1 MDEDPWCNYQPQ
13 SAIVFKPWQLDKNT
27 IAWSAEAEKRLGRIP
42 GFIRKMLRKKA
53 EVYVLEKGEKLITCE
68 HLNEMTARRFGS
80 RKPRHPSGS

>member
-1 MDEDPWCNYQPQ
+1 
-13 SAIVFKPWQLDKNT
+13 
-27 IAWSAEAEKRLGRIP
+27 
-42 GFIRKMLRKKA
+42 MLRKKA